1 MQTNTREQ
9 IIRTYMELAAE
20 KGPEKVSI
28 TNIVERCGITR
39 KTFYYHFSDIFD
51 LIETVM
57 ERKLEQLVAEGIAM
71 PSLEAG
77 LVHFLRDLSKDRR
90 LVDRVADSPHYRVV
104 LRMVRRKLKEY
115 FYRLLDEW
123 GVLDQIPKQEGE
135 ILVTVFTYTV
145 MGIGIDSEVEEDKN
159 LEKRVTQF
167 LDLFKLD
174 LRGKTERKE

>member
-1 MQTNTREQ
+1 MKTNTREH

-71 PSLEAG
+71 PSLETG
-77 LVHFLRDLSKDRR
+77 LVHFLRNLAKNRR
-90 LVDRVADSPHYRVV
+90 LIERVADSPHYKVV
-104 LRMVRRKLKEY
+104 LKMVRRKLGEY
-115 FYRLLDEW
+115 FYYLLDEW
-123 GVLDQIPKQEGE
+123 GVFDQIPKQEGE
-135 ILVTVFTYTV
+135 ILVSVFTYTV
-145 MGIGIDSEVEEDKN
+145 MGIGLDGDGEEEKN
-159 LEKRVTQF
+159 LEKRVSQF

-174 LRGKTERKE
+174 LRRKTERKE